1 MKILLLKGGRAVKPG
16 FELHSARAIART
28 QNHLYLAPHPLL
40 RPWVA
45 HYTFTFPG
53 GLPGGGTL
61 TLIPDAS
68 GCILLSPNGDPHV
81 LAWGATTKISVVRRD
96 FNESP
101 VRFFIELLPGALGV
115 LTGIPQ
121 EELRDRRFLLGDAE
135 PALAAAL
142 ETAARRALG
151 ADALAEEADRL
162 LLERLCGQAL
172 PSAVEGA
179 MARLR
184 ETAGLHPVG
193 ELASESGYSQRHL
206 SRLFG
211 AAVGMNIK
219 TFARLVRVNAAIQR
233 LRRET
238 PPLTRLA
245 QDAGFYDQA
254 HFIHDFERIC
264 GTSPGDYLQNLS
276 VFYNEPFKF

>member
-1 MKILLLKGGRAVKPG
+1 MERTFSLRSNRAV
-16 FELHSARAIART
+16 ARA

-68 GCILLSPNGDPHV
+68 GCILLSPNGDSHV

-162 LLERLCGQAL
+162 LLGRLCGQAL
-172 PSAVEGA
+172 PGAVLEA
-179 MARLR
+179 IRRLR
-184 ETAGLHPVG
+184 QTAGTLPVG
-193 ELASESGYSQRHL
+193 ELAAESGYSQRHL
-206 SRLFG
+206 NRLFG
-211 AAVGMNIK
+211 QTVGMSVK
-219 TFARLVRVNAAIQR
+219 TFARLVRVNTAVR
-233 LRRET
+233 LLRRG
-238 PPLTRLA
+238 PDSLTALA
-245 QDAGFYDQA
+245 QEAGFYDQS
-254 HFIHDFERIC
+254 HFIHDFSRIC
-264 GTSPGDYLQNLS
+264 GVAPGAFLDNLS
-276 VFYNEPFKF
+276 AFYNEAFKF